1 MPESSGPQQRNQ
13 RRAGFGTAL
22 TAEEQQATA
31 PTPSNAERKAADE
44 MQAMKASLLDDVFTM
59 VEYSEA
65 KISSFK
71 HSVRAY
77 KNNEAPA
84 RDMVDTVY
92 SILNRDTDDTTK
104 IVKRIADTFKGDDE
118 KIEGIFKAL
127 EAFKVDVS
135 DASQKTKQD
144 LWAMAAKFFVL
155 LQIQRRN
162 EFPSLGGSGGNSG
175 TSTPPLTAG
184 TGYSGIASGRVL
196 NAKRMTQPTGS
207 SASKLFDRVERAA
220 TSVGPVLKPKTTT
233 TAASSATK
241 NSQGQVVPGAAFPS
255 LRPASSST
263 RATYVSEPTTSNYS
277 SVAQPM
283 IRSVQSSSSSSSRGG
298 PRVSSKAAF
307 PSLPASNPSM
317 NNSKGQTFKRDE
329 LVRRMKGESAYASE
343 NGGWQSPVTPSP
355 GEHPGANS
363 HEVDYALDEALAR
376 SLAEENSGAAAG
388 GGKKKKKGKEVLFTL
403 GQARP

>member
-31 PTPSNAERKAADE
+31 PTPSKAEGKAADE

-135 DASQKTKQD
+135 DASQKTRYD
-144 LWAMAAKFFVL
+144 LWAMAAKFFFF
-155 LQIQRRN
+155 LQI
-162 EFPSLGGSGGNSG
+162 
-175 TSTPPLTAG
+175 
-184 TGYSGIASGRVL
+184 
-196 NAKRMTQPTGS
+196 
-207 SASKLFDRVERAA
+207 
-220 TSVGPVLKPKTTT
+220 
-233 TAASSATK
+233 
-241 NSQGQVVPGAAFPS
+241 
-255 LRPASSST
+255 
-263 RATYVSEPTTSNYS
+263 
-277 SVAQPM
+277 
-283 IRSVQSSSSSSSRGG
+283 
-298 PRVSSKAAF
+298 
-307 PSLPASNPSM
+307 
-317 NNSKGQTFKRDE
+317 
-329 LVRRMKGESAYASE
+329 
-343 NGGWQSPVTPSP
+343 
-355 GEHPGANS
+355 
-363 HEVDYALDEALAR
+363 
-376 SLAEENSGAAAG
+376 
-388 GGKKKKKGKEVLFTL
+388 
-403 GQARP
+403 